1 MSVGASP
8 RILSYGDGEAMLGF
22 GPAEGPQLLI
32 LQPLFEEMNR
42 TRALIVAIA
51 RGLAARG
58 IGCRLPDLPGTGES
72 TQALDTLGW
81 LDWRDAVTA
90 AAAGAAISGT
100 LSFRGGALLDDAID
114 APHWRLAPTS
124 GRSLLSDLRRSALA
138 SGSDPATPAGYIL
151 APDLSAPLAIRDVGA
166 DDRTRTVRLVSDD
179 RPADLR
185 VEGIPVWRRP
195 EPQRDDALAGLLI
208 DDIASWAMT

>member
-138 SGSDPATPAGYIL
+138 SGSDPATPRRLYPRARPFRPACNTGCRRRRPHANGSSRLGRPAGRSAGRGHPRL
-151 APDLSAPLAIRDVGA
+151 APPRATTG
-166 DDRTRTVRLVSDD
+166 
-179 RPADLR
+179 
-185 VEGIPVWRRP
+185 
-195 EPQRDDALAGLLI
+195 
-208 DDIASWAMT
+208 